1 MKGGV
6 RMYLTVKQK
15 VKHLSKD
22 EYKSIKK
29 LSHIAKN
36 LTNEAIYN
44 CRQYYFNEGLYL
56 NYEKNYTLLKNSN
69 NYRLLNSNMAQQILK
84 EVDGSFKSFFGLLK
98 LAKKRKYNVKDIKM
112 PNYLDKNSFTTLVIG
127 FIRVKDDT
135 LLIPYSYLF
144 ASEHKRISIKIPT
157 ILKKLFDEMA
167 IMESSYIDLEA
178 NFIGNLKP
186 ANSGN
191 FELDNIT
198 LIDNLGVGI
207 NIPLEESVVI
217 DNKNLIVSNIEDEDL
232 KMPYAKNTDK
242 PVTDIFDNK
251 INKKILDRIDV
262 QEKIEFVNN
271 TLSAYDFEI
280 AGRNT
285 DVNKI
290 EISNYE
296 NLNIVTAFTG
306 KKISD
311 IYDMLEKV
319 CSKVCQNDMTKY
331 EIIEEIS
338 RQCEKDNIEIEYTNF
353 RENKQLTL
361 DEVAKAYGKPNNE
374 KELDL

>member
-1 MKGGV
+1 MDMFIEKGTKDFSYNEIAESLLENNKNNGTEKDFYDSMRKRLENIKGYTEDDV
-6 RMYLTVKQK
+6 NKGIELLQ
-15 VKHLSKD
+15 KHLENGMDILFKID
-22 EYKSIKK
+22 EPHSNSLNAILSQINTEQIYEMK
-29 LSHIAKN
+29 L
-36 LTNEAIYN
+36 L
-44 CRQYYFNEGLYL
+44 
-56 NYEKNYTLLKNSN
+56 
-69 NYRLLNSNMAQQILK
+69 
-84 EVDGSFKSFFGLLK
+84 
-98 LAKKRKYNVKDIKM
+98 
-112 PNYLDKNSFTTLVIG
+112 
-127 FIRVKDDT
+127 
-135 LLIPYSYLF
+135 
-144 ASEHKRISIKIPT
+144 
-157 ILKKLFDEMA
+157 DEMA

-207 NIPLEESVVI
+207 NIPLEDSVVI
-217 DNKNLIVSNIEDEDL
+217 DCKNLIVLNIEDEDL

-242 PVTDIFDNK
+242 PITDIHNNE

-280 AGRNT
+280 AGRST
-285 DVNKI
+285 DVDKI

-296 NLNIVTAFTG
+296 NLNIVTSLTSD
-306 KKISD
+306 KISN
-311 IYDMLEKV
+311 IYDTLDKV
-319 CSKVCQNDMTKY
+319 CSKICQNDMNKY
-331 EIIEEIS
+331 QIIEEIS
-338 RQCEKDNIEIEYTNF
+338 RQCEKDNIEIKYSNF

-361 DEVAKAYGKPNNE
+361 DEVKEAYGKPNNK

>member
-1 MKGGV
+1 MDMFIEKGTKDFSYNEIAESLLENNKNNGTEKDFYDNMRKKLENIKGYTEDDV
-6 RMYLTVKQK
+6 NKGIELLQ
-15 VKHLSKD
+15 KHLENGMDILFKIDNPHSN
-22 EYKSIKK
+22 SLNAI
-29 LSHIAKN
+29 LSQINTEK
-36 LTNEAIYN
+36 IY
-44 CRQYYFNEGLYL
+44 E
-56 NYEKNYTLLKNSN
+56 
-69 NYRLLNSNMAQQILK
+69 M
-84 EVDGSFKSFFGLLK
+84 
-98 LAKKRKYNVKDIKM
+98 
-112 PNYLDKNSFTTLVIG
+112 
-127 FIRVKDDT
+127 
-135 LLIPYSYLF
+135 
-144 ASEHKRISIKIPT
+144 
-157 ILKKLFDEMA
+157 KLFDEMA

-232 KMPYAKNTDK
+232 QMPYAKNTDK
-242 PVTDIFDNK
+242 PVTDIYNNE

-271 TLSAYDFEI
+271 TLAAYDFEI
-280 AGRNT
+280 TGRNT

-290 EISNYE
+290 EISNYD
-296 NLNIVTAFTG
+296 NLNIATSLTSD
-306 KKISD
+306 KTSD
-311 IYDMLEKV
+311 IYNMLEKV

-338 RQCEKDNIEIEYTNF
+338 RQCEKDNIEIEYSNF
-353 RENKQLTL
+353 RENKQLTI
-361 DEVAKAYGKPNNE
+361 DEVSEAYGKPNNE

>member
-1 MKGGV
+1 MNMFAEKGTRDFG
-6 RMYLTVKQK
+6 YNEIAESLLENNKNNGTE
-15 VKHLSKD
+15 KD
-22 EYKSIKK
+22 FYDNMRKK
-29 LSHIAKN
+29 L
-36 LTNEAIYN
+36 E
-44 CRQYYFNEGLYL
+44 
-56 NYEKNYTLLKNSN
+56 
-69 NYRLLNSNMAQQILK
+69 
-84 EVDGSFKSFFGLLK
+84 
-98 LAKKRKYNVKDIKM
+98 NVKGYTGDDVNKGIELLQQHLENGMDILFKI
-112 PNYLDKNSFTTLVIG
+112 ND
-127 FIRVKDDT
+127 
-135 LLIPYSYLF
+135 PYSNSLN
-144 ASEHKRISIKIPT
+144 A
-157 ILKKLFDEMA
+157 ILSQINTEQIYEMKLFDEMA

-178 NFIGNLKP
+178 NFIGNLKA

-242 PVTDIFDNK
+242 PVTDIFDNE
-251 INKKILDRIDV
+251 INKKILERIDV

-271 TLSAYDFEI
+271 TLAAYDFEI
-280 AGRNT
+280 TGKNNT

-290 EISNYE
+290 EISNYD
-296 NLNIVTAFTG
+296 NLNIVTALT
-306 KKISD
+306 SD
-311 IYDMLEKV
+311 KTSNIYDMLDKV

-338 RQCEKDNIEIEYTNF
+338 RQCEKDNIEVEYSNF

-361 DEVAKAYGKPNNE
+361 EKVTEAYGKPNNE

>member
-1 MKGGV
+1 MNMFAEKGTRDFGYNEIAESLLENNKNNGTEKDFYDSMRTRLENIKGYTEDDV
-6 RMYLTVKQK
+6 NKGIELLE
-15 VKHLSKD
+15 KHLENGMDILFKITEPHSN
-22 EYKSIKK
+22 SLNAI
-29 LSHIAKN
+29 LSQINTEK
-36 LTNEAIYN
+36 IY
-44 CRQYYFNEGLYL
+44 E
-56 NYEKNYTLLKNSN
+56 
-69 NYRLLNSNMAQQILK
+69 M
-84 EVDGSFKSFFGLLK
+84 
-98 LAKKRKYNVKDIKM
+98 
-112 PNYLDKNSFTTLVIG
+112 
-127 FIRVKDDT
+127 
-135 LLIPYSYLF
+135 
-144 ASEHKRISIKIPT
+144 
-157 ILKKLFDEMA
+157 KLFDEMA

-207 NIPLEESVVI
+207 NIPLEKSVII

-232 KMPYAKNTDK
+232 QMPYAKNTDK
-242 PVTDIFDNK
+242 PVTDIYNNK
-251 INKKILDRIDV
+251 INKKILERIDV
-262 QEKIEFVNN
+262 QEKIEFVNS

-290 EISNYE
+290 EISNYD
-296 NLNIVTAFTG
+296 NLNIVTSFTSD
-306 KKISD
+306 KTSD
-311 IYDMLEKV
+311 IYNMLEKV

-338 RQCEKDNIEIEYTNF
+338 RQCEKDNIEIEYSNF

-361 DEVAKAYGKPNNE
+361 DEVSKAYGKTNNE

>member
-1 MKGGV
+1 MNMFAEKGTRDFG
-6 RMYLTVKQK
+6 YNEIAESLLENNKNNGTE
-15 VKHLSKD
+15 KD
-22 EYKSIKK
+22 FYDNMRKK
-29 LSHIAKN
+29 L
-36 LTNEAIYN
+36 E
-44 CRQYYFNEGLYL
+44 
-56 NYEKNYTLLKNSN
+56 
-69 NYRLLNSNMAQQILK
+69 
-84 EVDGSFKSFFGLLK
+84 
-98 LAKKRKYNVKDIKM
+98 NVKGYTGDDVNKGIELLQQHLENGMDILFKI
-112 PNYLDKNSFTTLVIG
+112 ND
-127 FIRVKDDT
+127 
-135 LLIPYSYLF
+135 PYSNSLN
-144 ASEHKRISIKIPT
+144 A
-157 ILKKLFDEMA
+157 ILSQINTEQIYEMKLIDEMA

-217 DNKNLIVSNIEDEDL
+217 DNKNLIVSNMEDEDL

-242 PVTDIFDNK
+242 PVTDIFDNE
-251 INKKILDRIDV
+251 INKKILERIDV

-280 AGRNT
+280 AGRST
-285 DVNKI
+285 DVDKI

-296 NLNIVTAFTG
+296 NLNIVTSLT
-306 KKISD
+306 SD
-311 IYDMLEKV
+311 KTSNIYDMLEKV

-338 RQCEKDNIEIEYTNF
+338 RQCEKDNIEIEYSNF

-361 DEVAKAYGKPNNE
+361 DDVTKSYGKPNNE

>member
-1 MKGGV
+1 MNMFIEKGTKDFSYNEIAENLLENNKNNGTEKDFYDSMRKRLENIKGYTEDDV
-6 RMYLTVKQK
+6 NKGIELLQ
-15 VKHLSKD
+15 KHLENGMDILFKIDNPHSN
-22 EYKSIKK
+22 SLNAI
-29 LSHIAKN
+29 LSQINTEK
-36 LTNEAIYN
+36 IY
-44 CRQYYFNEGLYL
+44 E
-56 NYEKNYTLLKNSN
+56 
-69 NYRLLNSNMAQQILK
+69 M
-84 EVDGSFKSFFGLLK
+84 
-98 LAKKRKYNVKDIKM
+98 
-112 PNYLDKNSFTTLVIG
+112 
-127 FIRVKDDT
+127 
-135 LLIPYSYLF
+135 
-144 ASEHKRISIKIPT
+144 
-157 ILKKLFDEMA
+157 KLFDEMA

-217 DNKNLIVSNIEDEDL
+217 DCKNLIVLNIEDEDL

-242 PVTDIFDNK
+242 PVTDIFDNE
-251 INKKILDRIDV
+251 INKKILERIDV

-280 AGRNT
+280 AGRST
-285 DVNKI
+285 DVDKI
-290 EISNYE
+290 EISNYD
-296 NLNIVTAFTG
+296 NLNIVTSLT
-306 KKISD
+306 SD
-311 IYDMLEKV
+311 KTSNIYDMLDKV

-338 RQCEKDNIEIEYTNF
+338 RQCEKDNIEIEYSNF

>member
-1 MKGGV
+1 MEKGTRDFGYNEIAEALLENNKNNGTEKDFYDGMRKRLENIKGYTEDDV
-6 RMYLTVKQK
+6 NKGIELLE
-15 VKHLSKD
+15 KHLENGMDILFKID
-22 EYKSIKK
+22 EPYANSLNAILSQINTEQIYEMK
-29 LSHIAKN
+29 L
-36 LTNEAIYN
+36 L
-44 CRQYYFNEGLYL
+44 
-56 NYEKNYTLLKNSN
+56 
-69 NYRLLNSNMAQQILK
+69 
-84 EVDGSFKSFFGLLK
+84 
-98 LAKKRKYNVKDIKM
+98 
-112 PNYLDKNSFTTLVIG
+112 
-127 FIRVKDDT
+127 
-135 LLIPYSYLF
+135 
-144 ASEHKRISIKIPT
+144 
-157 ILKKLFDEMA
+157 DEMA

-232 KMPYAKNTDK
+232 EMPYAKNTDK
-242 PVTDIFDNK
+242 PITDVYDNE
-251 INKKILDRIDV
+251 INKKILDRIDI

-280 AGRNT
+280 AGRSA
-285 DVNKI
+285 DVDKI

-296 NLNIVTAFTG
+296 NLNIVTAFTSD
-306 KKISD
+306 KISN

-319 CSKVCQNDMTKY
+319 CSKVCQNDVKNY
-331 EIIEEIS
+331 ELIEEIS
-338 RQCEKDNIEIEYTNF
+338 RQCEKDNIEVEYSNF
-353 RENKQLTL
+353 RTNKELTL
-361 DEVAKAYGKPNNE
+361 EEVTEAYGKPNDE

>member
-1 MKGGV
+1 MNMFAEKGTRDFGYNEIAESLLENNKNNGTEKDFYDSMRTRLENIKGYTEDDV
-6 RMYLTVKQK
+6 NKGIELLE
-15 VKHLSKD
+15 KHLENGMDILFKITEPHSN
-22 EYKSIKK
+22 SLNAI
-29 LSHIAKN
+29 LSQINTEK
-36 LTNEAIYN
+36 IY
-44 CRQYYFNEGLYL
+44 E
-56 NYEKNYTLLKNSN
+56 
-69 NYRLLNSNMAQQILK
+69 M
-84 EVDGSFKSFFGLLK
+84 
-98 LAKKRKYNVKDIKM
+98 
-112 PNYLDKNSFTTLVIG
+112 
-127 FIRVKDDT
+127 
-135 LLIPYSYLF
+135 
-144 ASEHKRISIKIPT
+144 
-157 ILKKLFDEMA
+157 KLFDEMA

-242 PVTDIFDNK
+242 SVTDIFDNK

-271 TLSAYDFEI
+271 TLFAYDFEI

-290 EISNYE
+290 EISNYD
-296 NLNIVTAFTG
+296 NLNIVTSFTSN
-306 KKISD
+306 KTSN

-319 CSKVCQNDMTKY
+319 CSKICQNDMSKY

>member
-1 MKGGV
+1 MNMFTEKGTRDFGYNEIAENLLENNKNNGTEKDFYDNMRKKLENIKGYTGDDV
-6 RMYLTVKQK
+6 NKGIELLQ
-15 VKHLSKD
+15 KHLENGMDILFKITDPHSN
-22 EYKSIKK
+22 SLNAI
-29 LSHIAKN
+29 LSQIN
-36 LTNEAIYN
+36 TEQIY
-44 CRQYYFNEGLYL
+44 E
-56 NYEKNYTLLKNSN
+56 
-69 NYRLLNSNMAQQILK
+69 M
-84 EVDGSFKSFFGLLK
+84 
-98 LAKKRKYNVKDIKM
+98 
-112 PNYLDKNSFTTLVIG
+112 
-127 FIRVKDDT
+127 
-135 LLIPYSYLF
+135 
-144 ASEHKRISIKIPT
+144 
-157 ILKKLFDEMA
+157 KLFDEMA
-167 IMESSYIDLEA
+167 IMESSYINLEA

-242 PVTDIFDNK
+242 PVTDIHNNE
-251 INKKILDRIDV
+251 INKKILDKIDV

-290 EISNYE
+290 EISNYD
-296 NLNIVTAFTG
+296 NLNIVTSFT
-306 KKISD
+306 SD
-311 IYDMLEKV
+311 KTSNIYDMLEKV
-319 CSKVCQNDMTKY
+319 CSKVCQNDMNKY

-338 RQCEKDNIEIEYTNF
+338 RQCEKDNIEIEYSNF

>member
-1 MKGGV
+1 MDMFIEKGTKDFSYNEIAESLLENNKNNGTEKDFYDSMRKRLENIKGYTKDDV
-6 RMYLTVKQK
+6 NKGIELLQ
-15 VKHLSKD
+15 KHLENGMDILFKID
-22 EYKSIKK
+22 EPHSNSLNAI
-29 LSHIAKN
+29 LSQIN
-36 LTNEAIYN
+36 TEQIY
-44 CRQYYFNEGLYL
+44 EM
-56 NYEKNYTLLKNSN
+56 K
-69 NYRLLNSNMAQQILK
+69 LLN
-84 EVDGSFKSFFGLLK
+84 
-98 LAKKRKYNVKDIKM
+98 
-112 PNYLDKNSFTTLVIG
+112 
-127 FIRVKDDT
+127 
-135 LLIPYSYLF
+135 
-144 ASEHKRISIKIPT
+144 
-157 ILKKLFDEMA
+157 EMA

-207 NIPLEESVVI
+207 NIPLEDSVVI
-217 DNKNLIVSNIEDEDL
+217 DCKNLIVLNIEDEDL

-242 PVTDIFDNK
+242 PITDIHNNE

-280 AGRNT
+280 AGRST
-285 DVNKI
+285 DVDKI
-290 EISNYE
+290 EISNYD
-296 NLNIVTAFTG
+296 NLNIVTSLTSD
-306 KKISD
+306 KISN

-319 CSKVCQNDMTKY
+319 CSKVCQNDMNKY

-338 RQCEKDNIEIEYTNF
+338 RQCEKDNIEIEYSNF
-353 RENKQLTL
+353 RKNKQLTL
-361 DEVAKAYGKPNNE
+361 DEVKEAYGKPNNK